1 MTNDR
6 KTTDRVV
13 DLTIDIDAT
22 LDEVWQALTTGE
34 GIARWF
40 APYAAVTPGEGGS
53 VSVGWDPKEMWD
65 TPITVWEPLRRM
77 QTTSE
82 MPGKD
87 GRLVRLAVDYYVE
100 AHGGRVRVRLVHS
113 GFDDSG
119 SWDDYID
126 GLDAG
131 WSFFL
136 FNLKHALERHR
147 GVDRQQLSARFRTTA
162 RAGEDHPVFG
172 ATGLRVQPPVAGL
185 RPGDACHLALGGPG
199 VDAVDATVAVRHT
212 LRTIAFVVPAW
223 NDALLFVEREGMKET
238 HQLGVW
244 LSLYGASETIAA
256 PLRHGLADLQSALGV
271 PER

>member
-1 MTNDR
+1 MTDDR
-6 KTTDRVV
+6 KRSDRTIE
-13 DLTIDIDAT
+13 LTVDIDAT
-22 LDEVWQALTTGE
+22 LEEVWQALTTGE

-40 APYAAVTPGEGGS
+40 APYASVTPGVGGS

-77 QTTSE
+77 QTASE
-82 MPGKD
+82 MPTKD
-87 GRLVRLAVDYYVE
+87 GGMVRLAIDYYLEVQ
-100 AHGGRVRVRLVHS
+100 GGRVRVRLVHS

-147 GVDRQQLSARFRTTA
+147 GVERRQLSARFRTTA

-172 ATGLRVQPPVAGL
+172 AKGLRVRPAIGGL
-185 RPGDACHLALGGPG
+185 QPGDACHLSLGGA
-199 VDAVDATVAVRHT
+199 DAAATVAVRRAP
-212 LRTIAFVVPAW
+212 RTIAFLVPAW

-238 HQLGVW
+238 HQVGVW
-244 LSLYGASETIAA
+244 LSLYGVPETTAA
-256 PLRHGLADLQSALGV
+256 PLGRGLADLQSALGV
-271 PER
+271 TEK

>member
-1 MTNDR
+1 VTDDR
-6 KTTDRVV
+6 KRTDRLV

-40 APYAAVTPGEGGS
+40 APHAAVTPGDGGS
-53 VSVGWDPKEMWD
+53 VSIGWDPKEMWSQ
-65 TPITVWEPLRRM
+65 PITVWEPMRRM
-77 QTTSE
+77 QTASE
-82 MPGKD
+82 MPSAD
-87 GRLVRLAVDYYVE
+87 GRVVRLAVDYYLE
-100 AHGGRVRVRLVHS
+100 AQGGRVRVRLVHS

-131 WSFFL
+131 WTFFL

-172 ATGLRVQPPVAGL
+172 AKGLRVQPQVGGL
-185 RPGDACHLALGGPG
+185 RPGDGCHLSLGGIE
-199 VDAVDATVAVRHT
+199 VDATVAVRHAP
-212 LRTIAFVVPAW
+212 RTIAFVVPAW
-223 NDALLFVEREGMKET
+223 NDALLFVEREGTKEA

-244 LSLYGASETIAA
+244 LSLYGVPETTAA
-256 PLRHGLADLQSALGV
+256 PLRQGLADLQSALSV
-271 PER
+271 PEG